1 MSVTVREYALGQ
13 AVSSV
18 PLTLRSAMTSF
29 DGERDGD
36 IFGAESARPPE
47 SGTRSSKVCG
57 WASKYAWRLSV
68 AMMLLI
74 TTADALLGPRVIL
87 IGLLL
92 VGPCCA
98 LFSARR
104 VSTAQAGA
112 IAVGLA
118 LLLALP
124 DGIWG
129 TVLQFAFT
137 GAVLMVAVACTW
149 AAGIMESVTRH

>member
-1 MSVTVREYALGQ
+1 MW
-13 AVSSV
+13 SS
-18 PLTLRSAMTSF
+18 

-36 IFGAESARPPE
+36 TFGAESARPPE
-47 SGTRSSKVCG
+47 GGMGGSRVWG

-68 AMMLLI
+68 AIMLLI
-74 TTADALLGPRVIL
+74 TAADALLGPRVIL

-92 VGPCCA
+92 IGPCCA

-104 VSTAQAGA
+104 VSTAEAGA

-129 TVLQFAFT
+129 TVAQFGFT